1 MRPLPNPLG
10 LAISFLVV
18 GIVFFLIERVSP
30 GRRGQHLFRRGF
42 WLDLSYWFFTPLV
55 TGFISRIA
63 VVLAA
68 LPLVALPGLSVDAFK
83 NHAYHGFGWVA
94 RQSPGVQAV
103 EIFFMA
109 DLLSYWMH
117 RLFHGRRLWPF
128 HAVHHGST
136 EVDWLSSVR
145 LHPVNEAVTRSV
157 EVIPLLLVGFNPI
170 ALASY
175 IPLIT
180 LYAVLLHANVNWT
193 YGPLRYVIASPVFHR
208 WHHSKEPEAIDKNF
222 AGFCAFWDVLFGTF
236 HVPQNKLPT
245 DFGVKEAI
253 PESLWGQLLYP
264 FRRKPEVF
272 GQD

>member
-1 MRPLPNPLG
+1 M
-10 LAISFLVV
+10 
-18 GIVFFLIERVSP
+18 
-30 GRRGQHLFRRGF
+30 
-42 WLDLSYWFFTPLV
+42 
-55 TGFISRIA
+55 
-63 VVLAA
+63 
-68 LPLVALPGLSVDAFK
+68 
-83 NHAYHGFGWVA
+83 
-94 RQSPGVQAV
+94 
-103 EIFFMA
+103 
-109 DLLSYWMH
+109 
-117 RLFHGRRLWPF
+117 
-128 HAVHHGST
+128 
-136 EVDWLSSVR
+136 
-145 LHPVNEAVTRSV
+145 
-157 EVIPLLLVGFNPI
+157 LVGFNPI